1 MARVPLDDVLDWVNA
16 QKKDVVY
23 KGILEPKD
31 KSSFGFG
38 YLSGQ
43 AAILEQ
49 LGTVVEA
56 ALDKEK
62 RRD

>member
-1 MARVPLDDVLDWVNA
+1 VARGPIDDVLDWVNQ

-23 KGILEPKD
+23 AGVLEPKD
-31 KSSFGFG
+31 KTAFGFG
-38 YLSGQ
+38 ELSGK

-56 ALDKEK
+56 ALNKEK